1 MSQKLLGLLK
11 KIVPYLLGGMMLA
24 GAAAHV
30 AVPELYLPM
39 IPDFFPAKLANGAA
53 ALFELVIGLALL
65 IPKYRTWGGLAFM
78 VLMIAFL
85 PLHIWDL
92 FREDPVVGSQAA
104 AVVRLV
110 MQGVLIYAGL
120 WIYRD

>member
-1 MSQKLLGLLK
+1 MLK
-11 KIVPYLLGGMMLA
+11 KIVPYLLAGMMLA

-30 AVPELYLPM
+30 AVPDLYLPM
-39 IPDFFPAKLANGAA
+39 IPEFIPAKLANWAA

-65 IPKYRTWGGLAFM
+65 IPKYRRWGGLGFM

-85 PLHIWDL
+85 PLHMWDL

-104 AVVRLV
+104 AAVRLV
-110 MQGVLIYAGL
+110 MQGVLIYAGW
-120 WIYRD
+120 WIYKD